1 MPQRVEMLRPA
12 RANYKLVRRDNGPN
26 AHQRGYCSPQHKA
39 WRLAVLERDN
49 WQCRAC
55 GRACA
60 KRREA
65 HADHI
70 IAVATRPDLR
80 YEVAN
85 GQCLCASCHACKTAA
100 ERRGSELPVVRA
112 PTG

>member
-26 AHQRGYCSPQHKA
+26 AHQRGYCSAQHKS

-55 GRACA
+55 GRVCA

-70 IAVATRPDLR
+70 IAVVARPDLR
-80 YEVAN
+80 
-85 GQCLCASCHACKTAA
+85 
-100 ERRGSELPVVRA
+100 
-112 PTG
+112 

>member
-1 MPQRVEMLRPA
+1 MPQRIEMMRPA
-12 RANYKLVRRDNGPN
+12 RATYKIVRRGPN

-39 WRLAVLERDN
+39 WRLAVLERDS

-55 GRACA
+55 GRVCA

-70 IAVATRPDLR
+70 IAVVARPDLR
-80 YEVAN
+80 YDIAN
-85 GQCLCASCHACKTAA
+85 GQCLCASCHSRKTV
-100 ERRGSELPVVRA
+100 SEQCVKT
-112 PTG
+112 PTP